1 VSNLSLAI
9 SVATPRL
16 DRCVTARKYASP
28 ATVRTSAGE
37 RFSLCPHRYLIYSF
51 GATLNSLQALQQF
64 DLHLESHVHEV

>member
-1 VSNLSLAI
+1 MSNLSLAI

-37 RFSLCPHRYLIYSF
+37 RFSLCPHRYLIYSS
-51 GATLNSLQALQQF
+51 GAKLNSLQVLQRF
-64 DLHLESHVHEV
+64 DLHLEFLVQEV